1 LSSPQ
6 HSPLPAYAVAVLG
19 IALFSIMDMVMKG
32 LTLAIG
38 TYPTMLWRSVIGLA
52 LAAIPYLMTRKAWPG
67 RTALRL
73 HLLRGAIMVPMAIFF
88 FWGLARIPMAQA
100 VALTFIAPLIALALA
115 ALILKEP
122 IGPRTIGGSLAA
134 FAGVIIIFFG
144 QAQADLGPTA
154 LLGSFAIL
162 GSAVIYA
169 FNIIIMRRQAQN
181 AGPVE
186 IAFFQNIVIGLV
198 LVSAIPV
205 MGQPPLPSGHWGELI
220 LASALAIGSL
230 MLLGWAYARAGAAYL
245 STTEYSAFLWAMLLG
260 WLRFGE
266 SVSVFTLLGAGLIV
280 AGCLVAARTRKVEH
294 PALEATA

>member
-1 LSSPQ
+1 MSSPQ

-19 IALFSIMDMVMKG
+19 IALFSVMDMVMKG

-38 TYPTMLWRSVIGLA
+38 TYPTLLWRSLIGIA
-52 LAAIPYLMTRKAWPG
+52 LAAIPYLMTRKSWPG

-73 HLLRGAIMVPMAIFF
+73 HLLRGVIMVPMAIFF
-88 FWGLARIPMAQA
+88 FWGLARVPMAQA
-100 VALTFIAPLIALALA
+100 VALTFIAPLIALVLA
-115 ALILKEP
+115 ALILDEP
-122 IGPRTIGGSLAA
+122 VGKRTIGGSLAA
-134 FAGVIIIFFG
+134 FAGVVVIFIG
-144 QAQADLGPTA
+144 QAQADLGPAA
-154 LLGSFAIL
+154 LLGSFALL

-186 IAFFQNIVIGLV
+186 IAFFQNIVIGIV
-198 LVSAIPV
+198 LVAAIPV
-205 MGQPPLPSGHWGELI
+205 MGKPALPSGHWGELL
-220 LASALAIGSL
+220 LAASLAIGSL

-245 STTEYSAFLWAMLLG
+245 STTEYTAFLWAILLG

-266 SVSVFTLLGAGLIV
+266 TVSPFTLLGAGLIV
-280 AGCLVAARTRKVEH
+280 AGCLIAVRTRKVEH

>member
-1 LSSPQ
+1 MTAPQ
-6 HSPLPAYAVAVLG
+6 HSHFPAYAVAVLG

-38 TYPTMLWRSVIGLA
+38 TYPTLLWRSLIGIA
-52 LAAIPYLMTRKAWPG
+52 LAAVPYLMTRKSWPG

-73 HLLRGAIMVPMAIFF
+73 HLLRGVIMVPMAIFF
-88 FWGLARIPMAQA
+88 FWGLARVPMAQA
-100 VALTFIAPLIALALA
+100 VALTFIAPLIALVLA
-115 ALILKEP
+115 ALILDEP
-122 IGPRTIGGSLAA
+122 VGKRTIGGSLAA
-134 FAGVIIIFFG
+134 FAGVIVIFIG

-169 FNIIIMRRQAQN
+169 FNIIVMRRQAQN

-186 IAFFQNIVIGLV
+186 IAFFQNIVIGIV
-198 LVSAIPV
+198 LVAAIPV
-205 MGQPPLPSGHWGELI
+205 MGQPALPNGHWAELL
-220 LASALAIGSL
+220 LAASLAIGSL

-245 STTEYSAFLWAMLLG
+245 STTEYTAFLWAILLG

-266 SVSVFTLLGAGLIV
+266 TVSPFTLLGAGLIV
-280 AGCLVAARTRKVEH
+280 AGCLIAVRTRKVEH